1 MSEFRQNPITKAW
14 VLFAPA
20 RGKRP
25 DDYKTYSVMEGVPE
39 VDSKCVFCPGNEDK
53 NPDLGRFDSH
63 GEPLPATAKN
73 WEIRIIPNKFAALEH
88 TKVYRHK
95 DFYVSHSG
103 DGDHEV
109 IITRKHNEPVALQ
122 SINTVEASLR
132 IFQKHIKDLA
142 KHPELAYVQIFHN
155 HGRDAG
161 ASIIH
166 PHYQLL
172 ATPIVPPHIHGEILG
187 CHHYHEIHKSDIYGD
202 IIKEE
207 LEMKDRIVHEN
218 DHFVVFSAYASR
230 KPFETWIM
238 PKRQCARFEDATE
251 DEIKHLAFVLK
262 VTLGQLYTKL
272 SDPPLNFYIHNMPLT
287 GRDGAGRHSAHEE
300 AAFHWHLTIF
310 PRITIWAGFEFA
322 TGIPVNPIAPEVSTK
337 FLKGEE

>member
-1 MSEFRQNPITKAW
+1 MSEFRQNPITKNW
-14 VLFAPA
+14 VLIAPS

-25 DDYKTYSVMEGVPE
+25 DQYKTYSVMHGIPE
-39 VDSKCVFCPGNEDK
+39 VDDSCVFCPGNEDK
-53 NPDLGRFDSH
+53 NPEILRVPKKGD
-63 GEPLPATAKN
+63 
-73 WEIRIIPNKFAALEH
+73 WEIRIIPNKFSALEQ
-88 TKVYRHK
+88 TAAYRHK

-122 SINTVEASLR
+122 SIATVELTLKTFIDR
-132 IFQKHIKDLA
+132 INNLA
-142 KHPELAYVQIFHN
+142 KSPNLAYVQIFHN

-172 ATPIVPPHIHGEILG
+172 ATPIVPPHIHSEILG
-187 CHHYHEIHKSDIYGD
+187 CYHYYQNHNTCVYCD

-207 LEMKDRIVHEN
+207 LLVKDRVVYESE
-218 DHFVVFSAYASR
+218 HFVVISAYASR
-230 KPFETWIM
+230 CPFETWIL
-238 PKRQCARFEDATE
+238 PKKHGARFEEMDA
-251 DEIKHLAFVLK
+251 DEIKHLSFVLK

-272 SDPPLNFYIHNMPLT
+272 SDPPLNFYIHNMPIKR
-287 GRDGAGRHSAHEE
+287 GDAHSAHEE
-300 AAFHWHLTIF
+300 KAFHWHLTIF

-322 TGIPVNPIAPEVSTK
+322 TGIPVNPIPPEVTAK
-337 FLKGEE
+337 FLRGNE